1 LQNKIFQRCKK
12 LPMEKII
19 LKTTLNCGGC
29 ITKVSPFMNELE
41 GVASW
46 KVDTN
51 VADKLMTVEADD
63 DISPS
68 VIIEAIEQAGFKAE
82 VVG

>member
-1 LQNKIFQRCKK
+1 
-12 LPMEKII
+12 MEKII

-29 ITKVSPFMNELE
+29 VAKVAPFLNILE
-41 GVASW
+41 GVDSW

-51 VADKLMTVEADD
+51 VADKLMTIEADD
-63 DISPS
+63 DITPD
-68 VIIEAIEQAGFKAE
+68 VIIEAIEKAGFKAE